1 MLQHAASQFGRQVAQ
16 RLNKATMYRL
26 QQIRIAAGATPCRQN
41 VDPGP
46 RVGPDGPRRR
56 KAVYHRH
63 LHIEQDTVEFLG
75 RRRDEGGSAIADHGD
90 NGDYQPLPLA
100 GTRPIGYALPME
112 SESPCVGI
120 CILEDDICI
129 GCGRSAAEIFQAGVD
144 AGYGQRPEPPA
155 EQQDER

>member
-1 MLQHAASQFGRQVAQ
+1 
-16 RLNKATMYRL
+16 
-26 QQIRIAAGATPCRQN
+26 
-41 VDPGP
+41 
-46 RVGPDGPRRR
+46 
-56 KAVYHRH
+56 
-63 LHIEQDTVEFLG
+63 
-75 RRRDEGGSAIADHGD
+75 
-90 NGDYQPLPLA
+90 
-100 GTRPIGYALPME
+100 ME